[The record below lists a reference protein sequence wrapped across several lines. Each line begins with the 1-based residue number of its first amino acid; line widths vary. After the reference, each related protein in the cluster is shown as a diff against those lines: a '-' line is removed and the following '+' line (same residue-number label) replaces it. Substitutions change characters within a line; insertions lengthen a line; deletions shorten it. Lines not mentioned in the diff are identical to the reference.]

1 LIDKYRKV
9 IGVYKLSINRKSRS
23 ILEEISSYVPQKSKE
38 DLIEARAQHIIVS
51 AINLLESID
60 ESFSPEEAEA
70 LKKRFVS
77 SIRGSDPNRFTRM
90 VKRIKTGCYG
100 DEDVDGN

>member
-1 LIDKYRKV
+1 MP
-9 IGVYKLSINRKSRS
+9 INRKSRS
-23 ILEEISSYVPQKSKE
+23 ILDEISAYVPQKSKE

-60 ESFSPEEAEA
+60 DSFSPEEALA

-77 SIRGSDPNRFTRM
+77 SIRGADPNRFTRM
-90 VKRIKTGCYG
+90 VSKIKTGSYT
-100 DEDVDGN
+100 DEDIDGNQ

>member
-1 LIDKYRKV
+1 M
-9 IGVYKLSINRKSRS
+9 SINRRSRS

-60 ESFSPEEAEA
+60 TSFSPDEAEA

-77 SIRGSDPNRFTRM
+77 SIRGADPNRFTRM
-90 VKRIKTGCYG
+90 VKRIRAGCNEE
-100 DEDVDGN
+100 EDIDGN

>member
-1 LIDKYRKV
+1 MET
-9 IGVYKLSINRKSRS
+9 KLAINRRSRS

-60 ESFSPEEAEA
+60 ESFSPEDAEA

-77 SIRGSDPNRFTRM
+77 SIRGADPNRFTRM
-90 VKRIKTGCYG
+90 VKRVKTVDIG
-100 DEDVDGN
+100 DDDY

>member
-1 LIDKYRKV
+1 M
-9 IGVYKLSINRKSRS
+9 SINRKSRS
-23 ILEEISSYVPQKSKE
+23 ILEEISTYVPQRSKE

-60 ESFSPEEAEA
+60 DSFSPEEADM

-90 VKRIKTGCYG
+90 VKRIKFG
-100 DEDVDGN
+100 DCTEDDCNGLQ

>member
-1 LIDKYRKV
+1 MLSETT
-9 IGVYKLSINRKSRS
+9 LSINRRSRS

-60 ESFSPEEAEA
+60 ESFSPDEAEA

-90 VKRIKTGCYG
+90 VKRIKSGEVG
-100 DEDVDGN
+100 DDDSNG

>member
-1 LIDKYRKV
+1 
-9 IGVYKLSINRKSRS
+9 LSINRKSRS
-23 ILEEISSYVPQKSKE
+23 ILEEISTYVPQKSKE

-60 ESFSPEEAEA
+60 ESFSADDAEI

-77 SIRGSDPNRFTRM
+77 SIRGADPNRFTRM
-90 VKRIKTGCYG
+90 VKRIKSGECE
-100 DEDVDGN
+100 EDDSGNGY

>member
-1 LIDKYRKV
+1 M
-9 IGVYKLSINRKSRS
+9 SINRRSRS

-38 DLIEARAQHIIVS
+38 DVIESRAQHIIVS

-77 SIRGSDPNRFTRM
+77 SIRGADPNRFTRM
-90 VKRIKTGCYG
+90 VKRIKSGCDG
-100 DEDVDGN
+100 DEELDGI

>member
-1 LIDKYRKV
+1 MQ
-9 IGVYKLSINRKSRS
+9 LSINRKSRS
-23 ILEEISSYVPQKSKE
+23 ILEEISTYVPQRSKE

-51 AINLLESID
+51 AINLLETID
-60 ESFSPEEAEA
+60 ENFSSDEAEM

-90 VKRIKTGCYG
+90 VKRLKFG
-100 DEDVDGN
+100 EDVDGTE

>member
-1 LIDKYRKV
+1 M
-9 IGVYKLSINRKSRS
+9 SINRKSRS
-23 ILEEISSYVPQKSKE
+23 ILEEISSYIPQKSKE

-60 ESFSPEEAEA
+60 DSFSIEEAEL

-77 SIRGSDPNRFTRM
+77 SIRGADPSRFARM
-90 VKRIKTGCYG
+90 VKRVKFG
-100 DEDVDGN
+100 DCDSN

>member
-1 LIDKYRKV
+1 M
-9 IGVYKLSINRKSRS
+9 SINRRSRS
-23 ILEEISSYVPQKSKE
+23 ILEEISSYVPQKNKE

-60 ESFSPEEAEA
+60 ELYSVDEAES

-77 SIRGSDPNRFTRM
+77 SIRGADPSRFTRM
-90 VKRIKTGCYG
+90 VNRIKSGEAD
-100 DEDVDGN
+100 DE

>member
-1 LIDKYRKV
+1 
-9 IGVYKLSINRKSRS
+9 LSINRKSRS
-23 ILEEISSYVPQKSKE
+23 ILEEISSYVPQKNKE

-60 ESFSPEEAEA
+60 ENFTPVDAEM

-90 VKRIKTGCYG
+90 VKRIKFG
-100 DEDVDGN
+100 DCADEGEESNGI